1 MPPTPQQK
9 KIASLEAILKAFVED
24 YMTKEEVENFLKTVV
39 SHVKNIESRTER
51 ELRDIVASVKK
62 SLVDIQSQADN
73 KTDLSRKELEKKIEE
88 MLNPL
93 ILEIESLKGEAQ
105 AKIDEVRDGEN
116 GMDADEEAIVGKVLG
131 LIPPPPVQTAEGTRD
146 LLETLSG
153 PERLKIE
160 AIDKLREE
168 LDRLEKEI
176 RKDRTVIGGSRGVG
190 ILDEGVTVDP
200 NAHWLNFTGAGV
212 SISTVGNQT
221 VISITGGG
229 AGSSTPA
236 QESGTIIDLTTIV
249 TLGNTPVADTLML
262 YINEAFVD
270 PSRYTVNGSDAIV
283 MNSALDG
290 SYTGLRYTAI
300 YQY

>member
-1 MPPTPQQK
+1 MDKLEELKKKVEEALAKKQFGDAFQVALKQLIELVKGTQQVLSTSQK
-9 KIASLEAILKAFVED
+9 NEFERIESSLESALQAFRSETQAGLSD
-24 YMTKEEVENFLKTVV
+24 TSKKQEERINNALFT
-39 SHVKNIESRTER
+39 
-51 ELRDIVASVKK
+51 
-62 SLVDIQSQADN
+62 
-73 KTDLSRKELEKKIEE
+73 
-88 MLNPL
+88 
-93 ILEIESLKGEAQ
+93 IESLVSEAQ
-105 AKIDEVRDGEN
+105 SKIDEVRDGED
-116 GMDADEEAIVGKVLG
+116 GMDADEEAIVGKVLE
-131 LIPPPPVQTAEGTRD
+131 LIPPPPVQTAEVTRD

-236 QESGTIIDLTTIV
+236 QESGTIADLTTIV